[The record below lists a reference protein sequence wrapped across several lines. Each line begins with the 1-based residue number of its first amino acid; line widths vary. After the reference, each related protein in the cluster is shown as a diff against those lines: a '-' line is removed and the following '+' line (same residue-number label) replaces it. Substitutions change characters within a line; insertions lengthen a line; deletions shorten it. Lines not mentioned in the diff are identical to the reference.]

1 MDVKPERDGH
11 EGRYQ
16 SQNGLVILIISV
28 HKAHRTPFF
37 FFTTKVLMTI
47 GINNSVNSKD
57 HYIANISLST

>member
-1 MDVKPERDGH
+1 MDVKPDRDGH

-16 SQNGLVILIISV
+16 SQNGLVILIVSV
-28 HKAHRTPFF
+28 HKAHRTP